1 MCNSINALFC
11 CPLAIRQLNKES
23 INQMTNQVFNSE
35 KADYVAS
42 PIFLGEEPGLFD
54 SINQRYPDI
63 HALYKRLKS
72 LDWDE
77 HESDFTPC
85 RAEFKTCPKAIR
97 DLMIYTLA
105 WQWEADSVASRTIA
119 PIASCFNPNS
129 IVAAYLGRV
138 GDNENLHAL
147 TYSEIVRSSFEDPD
161 TVFKEVLQVKESI
174 GRMQVVNDILTDVYT
189 AAHQYA
195 LGQITKQ
202 EAFKHLFMLFVA
214 LYALERIQF
223 QGSFPVTFAI
233 GESGWFIP
241 IATIVQKI
249 CQDEFEIHAQ
259 GDRLILIELM
269 KTPEGKKFFQENKEL
284 IHSVFKAVIE
294 SETKWAHF
302 LFSEGREL
310 PGLTP
315 DLLTIWIHYCAQEP
329 MDFFGFEL
337 EWTRITK
344 PPLGFMREYL
354 SISSVQKSPQEEN
367 PVAYLA
373 GAAADDVGEE
383 EIDFDL

>member
-1 MCNSINALFC
+1 
-11 CPLAIRQLNKES
+11 
-23 INQMTNQVFNSE
+23 MTNPIFNE
-35 KADYVAS
+35 NKKDYELA

-63 HALYKRLKS
+63 YNLYKKLKS

-85 RAEFKTCPKAIR
+85 RTEFKTCPKVIR

-119 PIASCFNPNS
+119 PVACCFNPNS

-161 TVFKEVLQVKESI
+161 SVFREVLQVKESI
-174 GRMQVVNDILTDVYT
+174 SRMDVVNDIFKNTYI

-195 LGQITKQ
+195 LGQISKE
-202 EAFKHLFMLFVA
+202 EAFGHVFMLFVA
-214 LYALERIQF
+214 LYALERVQF

-233 GESGWFIP
+233 GENGWFMP
-241 IATIVQKI
+241 ISTIVQKI

-269 KTPEGKKFFQENKEL
+269 KTPEGKKFFQENKSKILEVFT
-284 IHSVFKAVIE
+284 SVIA
-294 SETKWAHF
+294 SEVNWANF

-310 PGLTP
+310 PGLTAG
-315 DLLTIWIHYCAQEP
+315 LLSNWIHYCAQEP
-329 MDFFGFEL
+329 MDFFGFDLPWE
-337 EWTRITK
+337 RITK

-367 PVAYLA
+367 PAAYMV
-373 GAAADDVGEE
+373 GAIADDVGEE
-383 EIDFDL
+383 EIVFDL